1 MPSRFRVT
9 LCARSRQRGRPPP
22 NPNLSN
28 HCSGVNIPDDIS
40 NDPLKYE
47 AFLRAKYDEQQ
58 WEAAHS
64 NRAAGSGSDGGA
76 RPAPGGLLGKVH
88 RPKLPSFKGG
98 RKVEHAP
105 RLVDDAGGNEG
116 AAGASAVNRLLSI
129 LDAEINI
136 KL

>member
-1 MPSRFRVT
+1 MPTRLRVT

-22 NPNLSN
+22 NPNLPN

-64 NRAAGSGSDGGA
+64 NRAAGSG
-76 RPAPGGLLGKVH
+76 GKVH

-116 AAGASAVNRLLSI
+116 AAGASADNRLLSI